1 MTPCRHVILC
11 PTLAEA
17 TAYNR
22 VVRKALLLAAIFC
35 LAGCN
40 RGNQNKELVRQGVI
54 DHLAKAGLT
63 TANMD
68 IEITDLKFS
77 GNQADT
83 VVAITPKGAP
93 PSQGMKMRYGLQQQ
107 GNRWVVTSRGDA
119 SGHGTVAPGSAN
131 PHGGGMPP
139 GPQGG
144 ATPGTGSGGMP
155 SPEDLPPARKK

>member
-1 MTPCRHVILC
+1 
-11 PTLAEA
+11 
-17 TAYNR
+17 
-22 VVRKALLLAAIFC
+22 VRRGLLLAAIFY
-35 LAGCN
+35 LAACN

-77 GNQADT
+77 GDHADT

-107 GNRWVVTSRGDA
+107 GNQWVVTSRGDA

-131 PHGGGMPP
+131 PHGGAM
-139 GPQGG
+139 
-144 ATPGTGSGGMP
+144 PGTGSGGMP
-155 SPEDLPPARKK
+155 SPEDLPPARRK